1 MDEDDEKFFCTALP
15 HLLMHNLRSGANN
28 PQSITITDNDDPP
41 VFSIE
46 NVSVTEG
53 VDTGGMF
60 VITQTP
66 ASGKNCIC

>member
-1 MDEDDEKFFCTALP
+1 MP
-15 HLLMHNLRSGANN
+15 NLRRM
-28 PQSITITDNDDPP
+28 QIVLKTITIRDNDDPP

-53 VDTGGMF
+53 VNSAGLF